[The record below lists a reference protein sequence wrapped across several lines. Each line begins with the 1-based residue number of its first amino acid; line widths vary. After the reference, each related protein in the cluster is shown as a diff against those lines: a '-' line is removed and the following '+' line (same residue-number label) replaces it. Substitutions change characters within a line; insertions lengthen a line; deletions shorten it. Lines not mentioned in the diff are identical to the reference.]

1 MLFKQ
6 RGALAHG
13 ARERLNFQG
22 WAAAKCPNKHAC
34 FRDTN
39 LIQAVLTQVIASN
52 EDSDQLPVLLEVNI
66 LVAHKINRFL
76 RLLLTLAGVTFNEGG
91 TRLHSTAAQKR
102 RSELRQQNHIM
113 P

>member
-66 LVAHKINRFL
+66 LVAHKQISVF
-76 RLLLTLAGVTFNEGG
+76 
-91 TRLHSTAAQKR
+91 AAYTCR
-102 RSELRQQNHIM
+102 GNI
-113 P
+113 

>member
-13 ARERLNFQG
+13 ERERLNFQG
-22 WAAAKCPNKHAC
+22 WAPAKCPNKHAC
-34 FRDTN
+34 FGDTN

-52 EDSDQLPVLLEVNI
+52 EDSDQLPVLLEVNL

-76 RLLLTLAGVTFNEGG
+76 CLLLTLAVVEGG
-91 TRLHSTAAQKR
+91 RGGTDCTAEQPKR
-102 RSELRQQNHIM
+102 GTVS
-113 P
+113 